1 MVCLLFCV
9 SLHMSTIECHELQ
22 KKKKYMKFR
31 KKNIS
36 VGARSRAANWWLSSR
51 HHSDEDSSMLGIPFP
66 LTHLLCH
73 TFRRTIAAMAS
84 ETAVSRQ
91 AMRLLQAALVH
102 VYAKYANFTYS
113 Q

>member
-1 MVCLLFCV
+1 
-9 SLHMSTIECHELQ
+9 
-22 KKKKYMKFR
+22 
-31 KKNIS
+31 
-36 VGARSRAANWWLSSR
+36 
-51 HHSDEDSSMLGIPFP
+51 MLGIPFP